1 MLSPRPFFS
10 FESVISSKANRTI
23 EKIIK
28 REELEGINR
37 DREREIR
44 NGNERREREREMD
57 GHYKTF
63 MCIKEAKH
71 MLSMC
76 VITSVCLKIKIR

>member
-44 NGNERREREREMD
+44 NGNERREREMD

-76 VITSVCLKIKIR
+76 VITSVYLKIKIR